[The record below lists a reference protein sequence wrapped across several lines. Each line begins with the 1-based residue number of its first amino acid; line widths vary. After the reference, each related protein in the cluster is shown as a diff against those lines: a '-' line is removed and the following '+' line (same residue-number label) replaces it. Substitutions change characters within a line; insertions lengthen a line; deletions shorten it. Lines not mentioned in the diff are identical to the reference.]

1 MFKYITESNNKIQDR
16 KEYNLYNVPVYI
28 VDKYP
33 DNIKVNNIIEMV
45 KSTLPPS
52 FFEGLEVIYVG
63 DFPELNQRD
72 IQAMLKD
79 GAIWLSSNN
88 VKNFLTEP
96 LIAESII
103 HEVAHLIEG
112 RWKDFIYGDGAIE
125 SEYNGKKQRL
135 LDILKAE
142 GESGAVESI
151 SFYEFTVGTTGEAT
165 GDELG
170 PLKQMRRGTPQG
182 KTNFYAENYLGQTE
196 NNDSPRFEIP
206 VGQVKDLQPVATLQF
221 GSQEE
226 LREIA
231 NKYASQLQDELV
243 IIFNRLSDLT
253 NNINKY
259 TLDNDQNAGLQAS
272 SNASDLYRATRVLVE
287 DK

>member
-112 RWKDFIYGDGAIE
+112 RWKDLIYGDGAIE
-125 SEYNGKKQRL
+125 AEYNGKKQRL

-142 GESGAVESI
+142 GESVFNDLFFKDEYLS
-151 SFYEFTVGTTGEAT
+151 EFDA
-165 GDELG
+165 
-170 PLKQMRRGTPQG
+170 
-182 KTNFYAENYLGQTE
+182 F
-196 NNDSPRFEIP
+196 
-206 VGQVKDLQPVATLQF
+206 
-221 GSQEE
+221 
-226 LREIA
+226 
-231 NKYASQLQDELV
+231 
-243 IIFNRLSDLT
+243 
-253 NNINKY
+253 
-259 TLDNDQNAGLQAS
+259 
-272 SNASDLYRATRVLVE
+272 LYRNVGYDKLSMLAGDLFLSPYAITTIREYFADGFQAFFSSDRRYLRDISPILYSKIKNLVKE
-287 DK
+287 INNEH